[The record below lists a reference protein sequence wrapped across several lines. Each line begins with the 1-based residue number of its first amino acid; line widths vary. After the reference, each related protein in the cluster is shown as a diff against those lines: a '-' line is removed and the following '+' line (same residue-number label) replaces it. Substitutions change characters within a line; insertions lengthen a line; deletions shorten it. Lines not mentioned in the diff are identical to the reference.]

1 MMRRAPSIL
10 AALLVLWALAPQPS
24 AATDRNPP
32 PVPRTE
38 WLMRECSTAASRSSA
53 TRDGEANYR
62 RFRRGLSPRGWPPA
76 KGDLAV
82 ARVPRSQTG
91 AMEDC
96 PYGDCGGDLEPPPP
110 PPPSGKPSC
119 QMNQYNVDEM
129 PSYWTTPLPTAGGN
143 CNCVVEIAT
152 TNRIVRGNT
161 LYQECGSH
169 YNHCSVC
176 SGFDYGH
183 SSPIGIWGVET
194 RIEADR
200 VQSPLINAL
209 QTDPSR
215 VQNGP
220 QWPSSLNAG
229 GHTGD
234 WNTCTCDTQHLDTNP
249 GDAHEYFKPNAMAP
263 ARAVAGWFNITSSSQ
278 TCEPLVGQ
286 PMTVGFTLYLWE
298 LDPGDSWT
306 GIGLD
311 DYIVAFTKQATQF
324 PAINCDPSNGSCT
337 GRIDIPFGADYTPVQ
352 ADGQVSITCSGR
364 PWNQQASSCQCGDGS
379 CCDGEW
385 YSCPQDCGWTGGG
398 GGGDECGGGC
408 TCDCDGNGWVGRN
421 ECYSGCGGYVS
432 GGYCVT
438 G

>member
-1 MMRRAPSIL
+1 MKRAPSIL
-10 AALLVLWALAPQPS
+10 AALLLLWALVPRPS
-24 AATDRNPP
+24 AAADRNPP

-38 WLMRECSTAASRSSA
+38 WLRAPGCSTAAPRSSSA

-82 ARVPRSQTG
+82 ARVPQSQTA

-96 PYGDCGGDLEPPPP
+96 PYGDCGGDSEPPPP

-129 PSYWTTPLPTAGGN
+129 PNYWTTPLPTAGGN
-143 CNCVVEIAT
+143 CNCVVKIST
-152 TNRIVRGNT
+152 TNRIVRGTT
-161 LYQECGSH
+161 LYQECGDH
-169 YNHCSVC
+169 YDHCSVC
-176 SGFDYGH
+176 SGRDYGH
-183 SSPIGIWGVET
+183 SSPLGIWGVQT
-194 RIEADR
+194 RLEGAIDAVE
-200 VQSPLINAL
+200 SPLINA
-209 QTDPSR
+209 TPTEPS
-215 VQNGP
+215 QAQDGP
-220 QWPSSLNAG
+220 QWPSSLNAD

-234 WNTCTCDTQHLDTNP
+234 WNTCTCDTQHLNSTDP
-249 GDAHEYFKPNAMAP
+249 DHKYFKPNPP
-263 ARAVAGWFNITSSSQ
+263 ASAEAVAGWFKITSSSQ
-278 TCEPLVGQ
+278 TCEPLTGQ
-286 PMTVGFTLYLWE
+286 PMRVGFTLYLWE
-298 LDPGDSWT
+298 LDPYDSYT
-306 GIGLD
+306 GLGLD
-311 DYIVAFTKQATQF
+311 DYILAFPKHATQI
-324 PAINCDPSNGSCT
+324 PVINCDPSNGACVGETS
-337 GRIDIPFGADYTPVQ
+337 IPFGDANYPVE
-352 ADGQVSITCSGR
+352 ATGKVSVVCSSR

-385 YSCPQDCGWTGGG
+385 YSCPQDCGWVGGG
-398 GGGDECGGGC
+398 PVDECC